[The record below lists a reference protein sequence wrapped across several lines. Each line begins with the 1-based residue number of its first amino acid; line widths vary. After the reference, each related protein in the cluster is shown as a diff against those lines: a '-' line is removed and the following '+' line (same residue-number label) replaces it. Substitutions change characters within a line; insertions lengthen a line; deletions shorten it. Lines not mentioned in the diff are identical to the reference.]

1 MQFYNQSGA
10 ETQALEETVKFY
22 DTMDV
27 AKMLNCSVPTA
38 REIMRRADFPLIMVG
53 KNMKVS
59 KVALEQ
65 WTMERRV

>member
-1 MQFYNQSGA
+1 MQTYNRSGA
-10 ETQALEETVKFY
+10 DTKAPEETVIFY
-22 DTMDV
+22 GTTDV

-53 KNMKVS
+53 KSMKVS

-65 WTMERRV
+65 WTMERHV